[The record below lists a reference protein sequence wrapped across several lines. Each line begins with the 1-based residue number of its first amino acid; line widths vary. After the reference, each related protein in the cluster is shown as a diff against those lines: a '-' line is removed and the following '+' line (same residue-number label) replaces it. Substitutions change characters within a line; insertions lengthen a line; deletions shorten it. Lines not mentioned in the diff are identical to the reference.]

1 MSKKAFSKWL
11 PSREALEKIRHL
23 RVLGPLL
30 ARPWLWHLNRRSVAV
45 GLATGVFIG
54 FIIPMG
60 LQAPIAAVVAFWV
73 RGNLAAAI
81 LSTLVTNP
89 FTVAPIYYMAYRL
102 GMLLTGAEP
111 AAWSSD
117 LPVMARLAAVGGPW
131 MLGLAVMGV
140 VGAAVAYFGTHAI
153 WRLFATRAWQRRL
166 RSRERKRRAEG
177 ALNPVVERTRA
188 EGALK
193 APDR

>member
-1 MSKKAFSKWL
+1 MSKKVVAKWL
-11 PSREALEKIRHL
+11 PSRESLEKMRHL

-45 GLATGVFIG
+45 GLAAGVFIG

-60 LQAPIAAVVAFWV
+60 LQIPIAAVLAFWA
-73 RGNLAAAI
+73 RGNLAAAA

-89 FTVAPIYYMAYRL
+89 FTVAPIYYLAYRL
-102 GMLLTGAEP
+102 GMFLTGADP

-117 LPVMARLAAVGGPW
+117 LPVMAKLAAVGGPL
-131 MLGLAVMGV
+131 MLGLAVLGV
-140 VGAAVAYFGTHAI
+140 VGAALAYFGTHAI

-166 RSRERKRRAEG
+166 RSRAQKRRAEG
-177 ALNPVVERTRA
+177 TLSPVVQRTRP
-188 EGALK
+188 GTR
-193 APDR
+193 D